1 MKRNLDGAY
10 FRVKRDGKWENIC
23 FTDLTREEQMEV
35 MKNRSEEWLR
45 SLIFV
50 LADTIG
56 EIGEAFDIVRGD
68 E

>member
-10 FRVKRDGKWENIC
+10 FRVERAGKWENIC
-23 FTDLTREEQMEV
+23 FTDLTREEQITVME
-35 MKNRSEEWLR
+35 NRSEEWMR
-45 SLIFV
+45 RMIFI
-50 LADTIG
+50 LADTIK